1 MARDYKNRT
10 SLPKSSQSRNRTLA
24 KPKSTKARRKP
35 RTKSKPVRQTDRTI
49 PLWRWLV
56 ILGLVSLFS
65 YFLYS
70 LSNKEQTTEKQQS
83 ASVVK
88 PLPKKIITPEKITP
102 KPKPS
107 SLLKKQAIAAAPKQD
122 IKYDFYRVLPEKE
135 FVLPDYEIKTRKRE
149 ERIGKAKKDV
159 EYSVQA
165 GAFRHHKDADS
176 LKAKL
181 LLMGFLPV
189 IEKAPVKSV
198 TWYRV
203 KMGPY
208 KHMTSVDAI
217 MSRLAQNGIDAL
229 VIENKK

>member
-1 MARDYKNRT
+1 MARDYKDRT
-10 SLPKSSQSRNRTLA
+10 SLPKSKQSRNRTPA
-24 KPKSTKARRKP
+24 KAKNTNTRRKP
-35 RTKSKPVRQTDRTI
+35 RAKSKSGSQPVRHI
-49 PLWRWLV
+49 SLWRWLAV
-56 ILGLVSLFS
+56 FGVAGVFAF
-65 YFLYS
+65 FLYS
-70 LSNKEQTTEKQQS
+70 LSNTETEVLEKQE
-83 ASVVK
+83 VVVTK
-88 PLPKKIITPEKITP
+88 PLPKQIIKPKKIVHTLPVKKQLVIP
-102 KPKPS
+102 KP
-107 SLLKKQAIAAAPKQD
+107 D

-135 FVLPDYEIKTRKRE
+135 FVLPDYEVKTRKRE
-149 ERIGKAKKDV
+149 ERIGKVKKGV

-181 LLMGFLPV
+181 LLMGFLPI

-208 KHMTSVDAI
+208 KHMASVDAI
-217 MSRLAQNGIDAL
+217 MSRLTQNGMDAL